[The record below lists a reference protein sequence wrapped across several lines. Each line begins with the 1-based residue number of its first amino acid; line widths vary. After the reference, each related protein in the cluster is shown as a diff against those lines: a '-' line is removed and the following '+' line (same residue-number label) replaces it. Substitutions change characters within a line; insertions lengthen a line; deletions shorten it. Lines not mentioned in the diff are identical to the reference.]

1 MPLFCRHWA
10 EKEGN
15 QPVYTR
21 PTLTFCLFCGTI
33 TNHGDGCDANEWN
46 DLDRLP
52 AEWEVRPNVTEE
64 DHNRFWS
71 AVHQLAASE
80 DPDLGRILLELKAK
94 PLTERFSDFAPAEV
108 DGHLKETGVGS
119 LNSLRTELD
128 RAWTLADKFQDD
140 YVLDSQA
147 LVLGI
152 QEIDNWLEWYLPTSR
167 GHLAKTTHSLVRRYP
182 LGSLGRV
189 RGGDQAFNKIMK
201 ALLLVLK
208 RYPYDDTQHRLA
220 RWIVEQLVRRDHT
233 GPARTMPE
241 LYQDL
246 ISAFRRKN
254 IPGLLPKSGPAAQV
268 GDKYSWIT

>member
-1 MPLFCRHWA
+1 MRSTPIFMH
-10 EKEGN
+10 
-15 QPVYTR
+15 
-21 PTLTFCLFCGTI
+21 CLFCGTV
-33 TNHGDGCDANEWN
+33 TNSGEPCGADNWGDLYTN
-46 DLDRLP
+46 P

-64 DHNRFWS
+64 VHNRFW
-71 AVHQLAASE
+71 ATAHAIAASAN
-80 DPDLGRILLELKAK
+80 PDLGKMLLELKVEA
-94 PLTERFSDFAPAEV
+94 LSAAYADFAPAEL
-108 DGHLKETGVGS
+108 DWHLTETGVGS

-140 YVLDSQA
+140 YVFDSQA

-167 GHLAKTTHSLVRRYP
+167 GHLAKTLHKLVRRYP

-246 ISAFRRKN
+246 ISAFRQKN
-254 IPGLLPKSGPAAQV
+254 LPGLLPK
-268 GDKYSWIT
+268 